1 MPFKFSKKHHFIK
14 WTALTLVLILAI
26 LGITTGFF
34 HACME
39 VTQAL
44 LPQSPRSL
52 SSEDENKFLSSAHAE
67 DINNLTVLYLGGTP
81 YQMGYQHGHFARNRI
96 LSFRHAAYDYMIN
109 LIGREMNLP
118 HWMARLLTKPLLFW
132 QALKYRDKIP
142 EKYLEEASGIADGA
156 GIHQLE
162 VILVT
167 AIWEMYLVGGCSE
180 FAVTGEMTTDGELI
194 HGYNYDL
201 MAKEHALINPHLAII
216 FYRPSNGIPFST
228 MNTVGSIGVNAGM
241 NDKGISVAWDN
252 TYVRDRTIF
261 KGIDFPVI
269 PFIITLRRVLQESS
283 YLDEGIEKVIQTL
296 PRPLADIVIIS
307 SAKEHQAVAVET
319 AGKVYATRPLQN
331 GAVWSTN
338 YFRSP
343 KLAPYEIRGDW
354 REMSDSQS
362 VRTFP
367 RYVSYA
373 ELLDRFKSSISPRI
387 ALEILRD
394 PYPRE
399 AAGEKYPEKRTTICR
414 PYTGFSLIMKP
425 GQGLIWCSDGR
436 LPAPQ
441 GKFYAFDQK
450 RWERLPEF
458 DFSETGF
465 RSGADC
471 ANAYLQSDF
480 PAAQKALRK
489 AINLD
494 GKTAPHLLMESILLF
509 KINKRNSARSILKQ
523 IFTKWPDTEIGRL
536 AYALLKGEK
545 QNPISVPFPS
555 AISPILTISER
566 TIEN

>member
-1 MPFKFSKKHHFIK
+1 MLFKLSKKHHFIK
-14 WTALTLVLILAI
+14 WSILTLAFILFV
-26 LGITTGFF
+26 LGISTGFF
-34 HACME
+34 HACIE

-44 LPQSPRSL
+44 LPQSPHSL
-52 SSEDENKFLSSAHAE
+52 SSEEENKILSSAHTE
-67 DINNLTVLYLGGTP
+67 DVNNLTVLYLTGTP
-81 YQMGYQHGHFARNRI
+81 YQMGYQHGHFARNKI
-96 LSFRHAAYDYMIN
+96 LSFRHAAYDYMTN
-109 LIGREMNLP
+109 LIGQEMSLP
-118 HWMARLLTKPLLFW
+118 HWMSSLLTKPLLFW

-142 EKYLEEASGIADGA
+142 QIYLEEATGIADGA

-180 FAVTGEMTTDGELI
+180 FAVTGEMTSDGELI

-201 MAKEHALINPHLAII
+201 MAKEHALINPHLAMI
-216 FYRPSNGIPFST
+216 FYRPSSGIPFST

-269 PFIITLRRVLQESS
+269 PFIITLRRVLQESAS
-283 YLDEGIEKVIQTL
+283 LDEGIVKVIKTL

-307 SAKEHQAVAVET
+307 SAKEHQAVALET
-319 AGKVYATRPLQN
+319 AGKVYATRPLKN

-338 YFRSP
+338 YFRSTE
-343 KLAPYEIRGDW
+343 LAPYEIRGDW

-367 RYVSYA
+367 RYASYS
-373 ELLDRFKSSISPRI
+373 ELLNRFKGCITPRI

-399 AAGEKYPEKRTTICR
+399 AVGEKYPEKRTTICR

-425 GQGLIWCSDGR
+425 GQGLIWCSDGQ

-450 RWERLPEF
+450 QWERLPEL
-458 DFSETGF
+458 DFSESGF
-465 RSGADC
+465 RSAVEC
-471 ANAYLQSDF
+471 ANAYLQGNF
-480 PAAQKALRK
+480 PAAQGALQK
-489 AINLD
+489 AIKLD
-494 GKTAPHLLMESILLF
+494 GKTTPYLLMESILLF
-509 KINKRNSARSILKQ
+509 KVNEKNNAQSILKQ

-536 AYALLKGEK
+536 AYAWLKGEK

-566 TIEN
+566 SIEN